1 MSRGERS
8 RRLSVKTGIVLFS
21 VLFFFLQ
28 GQEREEIGNLI
39 LEDIPAIPASVKER
53 TRQYQNT
60 RSAYIASWDPAG
72 DGMLINT
79 RFAETSQL
87 HYLANP
93 LGARQQ
99 VTFFHEPVGGGY
111 FCPDVSQRGFLF
123 SKDVGGSEYYQI
135 FWFDMTTGTARM
147 LTDGKS
153 RNGLGPWSN
162 RGDKFAFTS
171 TMGNDVDT
179 WVYVGTIDG
188 TEPKAV
194 VKEEGAWFP
203 SDWSP
208 DDSKITVLKY
218 VSVNES
224 YPYVVDVETG
234 EMTSLRP
241 ESEEKIAFGGGVFSE
256 DGKGIY
262 ITTDYESEFR
272 NLRCYD
278 LATGE
283 LHPVTED
290 AGWNVTGVSLS
301 HDGRYLA
308 YVTNEDG
315 IAILHLLDLKR
326 DRQVKLP
333 PLPVGGIGGLDFS
346 PDDRY
351 LALTINTPQ
360 TPSDITVLDIR
371 RKKLERWTKSEVGG
385 LDTDSFSV
393 PQLVHVKSFDG
404 LDISGF
410 LFKPAGEGP
419 HPVVVYIHGG
429 PESQYRPYFSSTFQY
444 WINELGLAVLATNVR
459 GSNGYG
465 KSFLLMDNGYRRED
479 TVKDIGAFLDWIEK
493 RPDLDRERIAVYG
506 GSYGGYMVLSSM
518 THYND
523 RLRCAVDIVGISNF
537 VTFLENTK
545 PYRRDLRRPE
555 YGDER
560 DPKMRAFLQKISP
573 NNNAHKITK
582 PMFVAQGYNDPRVP
596 VTESD
601 QMVEVIRK
609 NGGDVWYMVA
619 MDEGHGFRKKSNRD
633 TYYNVVSLFW
643 EKYLLQSKP

>member
-1 MSRGERS
+1 MSRRVRS
-8 RRLSVKTGIVLFS
+8 RRQSIKTAGFLFS
-21 VLFFFLQ
+21 FSFLLLQ
-28 GQEREEIGNLI
+28 GQGKVESGNLV
-39 LEDIPAIPASVKER
+39 LEDIPEIPLSVKER

-60 RSAYIASWDPAG
+60 RSASIASWDPAG
-72 DGMLINT
+72 GGMLIRT

-87 HYLANP
+87 HYLRKP
-93 LGARQQ
+93 MGARQQ
-99 VTFFHEPVGGGY
+99 ITFFHEPVGGGY
-111 FCPDVSQRGFLF
+111 FCSDASKRGFLF

-135 FWFDMTTGTARM
+135 FWFDMTTGTATM
-147 LTDGKS
+147 LTDGES

-162 RGDKFAFTS
+162 KGDRFAFTS
-171 TMGNDVDT
+171 TMGNGVDT
-179 WVYVGTIDG
+179 WVYVGTVDG
-188 TEPKAV
+188 DEPMAV

-224 YPYVVDVETG
+224 YPYVVDVQTG

-241 ESEEKIAFGGGVFSE
+241 ESTEKIAFGGGVFSK
-256 DGKGIY
+256 DSKGIY

-272 NLRCYD
+272 NMRYYD
-278 LATGE
+278 IATGK
-283 LHPVTED
+283 LHFVTED
-290 AGWNVTGVSLS
+290 AGWNVTGLSLS
-301 HDGRYLA
+301 HNGRYLA
-308 YVTNEDG
+308 YITNEDG
-315 IAILHLLDLKR
+315 VSRLHLLDLERNRK
-326 DRQVKLP
+326 VKLP
-333 PLPVGGIGGLDFS
+333 LLPVGGIGGLDFS

-351 LALTINTPQ
+351 LALVLNTPQ
-360 TPSDITVLDIR
+360 TPSDIYVLDIR
-371 RKKLERWTKSEVGG
+371 RGKTERWTKSEVGG
-385 LDTDSFSV
+385 LNTDSFAV
-393 PQLVHVKSFDG
+393 PELVHVKSFDG
-404 LDISGF
+404 LNISAF

-429 PESQYRPYFSSTFQY
+429 PEGQYRPNFSSTFQY

-465 KSFLLMDNGYRRED
+465 KSFLLMDNGYKRED
-479 TVKDIGAFLDWIEK
+479 TVRDIGTFLDWIGT
-493 RPDLDRERIAVYG
+493 RSDLDKERVAVYG

-523 RLRCAVDIVGISNF
+523 RLTCAVDIVGISNF

-560 DPKMRAFLQKISP
+560 DPKMRAFLEKISP

-582 PMFVAQGYNDPRVP
+582 PMFIAQGYNDPRVP

-609 NGGDVWYMVA
+609 NGGD
-619 MDEGHGFRKKSNRD
+619 
-633 TYYNVVSLFW
+633 
-643 EKYLLQSKP
+643 